1 VVPPFETVGVILV
14 NLLWGLNV
22 KKKLDFFDAQNE
34 YLGMIKQMGEWVL
47 AHLGDLRG
55 KKVLVVGDVG
65 LDIYI
70 MGDVKRLSPEA
81 PVPVLDVSKEDTR
94 LGLAANVAHNIQT
107 LGGQCHL
114 ISVVG
119 DDMGATDLQK
129 LLKEHHITS
138 FDMVVDRERP
148 TTRKMRLLTGQH
160 HIARV
165 DFEKQHLLS
174 EKVKKAVF
182 DKIAAALPS
191 TDIVILQDYSKGM
204 LDWELAQQLIQK
216 ANHLGKKVLVDPYR
230 TTSLTHYKGAYLM
243 TPNKDES
250 IALARQVDY
259 NLPDDLAS
267 IDKVG
272 EILMDSV
279 QSHQMVVTLGS
290 AGMKLFENRQIHQM
304 PTFAQNVF
312 DVTGAGDT
320 VIASIALALAAGW
333 PLERAC
339 YLANFAAGVV
349 VGKVG
354 CVPCEISDLRSFIE
368 RH

>member
-1 VVPPFETVGVILV
+1 MLHILV
-14 NLLWGLNV
+14 NLPEGLNV
-22 KKKLDFFDAQNE
+22 KNRLDFFDAENE
-34 YLGMIKQMGEWVL
+34 YQAMIKQMGEWVL
-47 AHLGDLRG
+47 SHLSDLNG

-81 PVPVLDVSKEDTR
+81 PVPVLDVSQEDVR

-107 LGGQCHL
+107 LGGQSHL
-114 ISVVG
+114 VSVVG
-119 DDMGATDLQK
+119 DDIGAQDLQK
-129 LLKEHHITS
+129 LLKEHNITS
-138 FDMVVDRERP
+138 YDLVADKDRP

-174 EKVKKAVF
+174 EKIKTIVIERIVKA
-182 DKIAAALPS
+182 IAQS
-191 TDIVILQDYSKGM
+191 DIVILQDYSKGM
-204 LDWELAQQLIQK
+204 IDWELSQQLIQK
-216 ANHLGKKVLVDPYR
+216 SHQMGKKVLVDPYR

-243 TPNKDES
+243 TPNRDES
-250 IALARQVDY
+250 IALARQMDY
-259 NLPDDLAS
+259 NIA
-267 IDKVG
+267 DKLESTDRVG
-272 EILMDSV
+272 QLLMEGI
-279 QSHQMVVTLGS
+279 QSEQMVVTLGS
-290 AGMKLFENRQIHQM
+290 AGMKLFEKGQVHHM

-320 VIASIALALAAGW
+320 VIAAMALALAAGW
-333 PLERAC
+333 SLEKAC

-354 CVPCEISDLRSFIE
+354 CVPCEIKDLQAFIQK
-368 RH
+368 H

>member
-1 VVPPFETVGVILV
+1 
-14 NLLWGLNV
+14 
-22 KKKLDFFDAQNE
+22 
-34 YLGMIKQMGEWVL
+34 MIKQMGEWVL
-47 AHLGDLRG
+47 AHLGDLKG
-55 KKVLVVGDVG
+55 KRVLVVGDVG

-70 MGDVKRLSPEA
+70 LGEVKRLSPEA
-81 PVPVLDVSKEDTR
+81 PVPVLDVSKEDVR

-119 DDMGATDLQK
+119 DDVGATDLQG
-129 LLKEHHITS
+129 LLKEHNIRS
-138 FDMVVDRERP
+138 FDLIVDKDRP

-174 EKVKKAVF
+174 EKIKTQTIE
-182 DKIAAALPS
+182 KIAQALPQA
-191 TDIVILQDYSKGM
+191 DIVILQDYSKGM
-204 LDWELAQQLIQK
+204 IDWELAQQLIQK
-216 ANHLGKKVLVDPYR
+216 AQHLGKKVLVDPYR
-230 TTSLTHYKGAYLM
+230 TTSLSHYKGAYLM

-250 IALARQVDY
+250 VALARQQDY
-259 NLPDDLAS
+259 NLPDDLES
-267 IDKVG
+267 IDRVG
-272 EILMDSV
+272 QILMKTIDSK
-279 QSHQMVVTLGS
+279 QMVVTLGS
-290 AGMKLFENRQIHQM
+290 AGMKLFENGQIHQM

-333 PLERAC
+333 PLDKAC

-354 CVPCEISDLRSFIE
+354 CVPCEIKDLRAFID
-368 RH
+368 RHE

>member
-1 VVPPFETVGVILV
+1 
-14 NLLWGLNV
+14 
-22 KKKLDFFDAQNE
+22 
-34 YLGMIKQMGEWVL
+34 MIKQMGEWVL
-47 AHLGDLRG
+47 SHLGDLKG

-70 MGDVKRLSPEA
+70 MGEVKRLSPEA
-81 PVPVLDVSKEDTR
+81 PVPVLDVSKEDVR

-119 DDMGATDLQK
+119 DDVGATDLQA
-129 LLKEHHITS
+129 LLKKHSITS
-138 FDMVVDRERP
+138 FDMVVDKDRP

-174 EKVKKAVF
+174 EKVKTVVIEKIVKA
-182 DKIAAALPS
+182 IAQA
-191 TDIVILQDYSKGM
+191 DIVILQDYSKGM
-204 LDWELAQQLIQK
+204 IDWELAQQLIQK
-216 ANHLGKKVLVDPYR
+216 CNHSGKKVLVDPYR
-230 TTSLTHYKGAYLM
+230 TTSLSHYKGAYLM

-250 IALARQVDY
+250 VALARQVDY
-259 NLPDDLAS
+259 NLEDNLDS
-267 IDKVG
+267 IDRVG
-272 EILMDSV
+272 ELLMKTIDSK
-279 QSHQMVVTLGS
+279 QMVVTLGS
-290 AGMKLFENRQIHQM
+290 AGMKMFENGQINQM

-333 PLERAC
+333 PLEKAC

-354 CVPCEISDLRSFIE
+354 CVPCEISDLRGFIQK
-368 RH
+368 H